1 MYQRLL
7 YGLGAPVT
15 KSFRLGLTKY
25 SEFFCI
31 YTRQY
36 FKNVSTANILLAGL
50 VTCSNMCALLLNF

>member
-15 KSFRLGLTKY
+15 KSFPLGLTKY
-25 SEFFCI
+25 SDFFCI

-36 FKNVSTANILLAGL
+36 FKNASTADIFDIFP
-50 VTCSNMCALLLNF
+50 S

>member
-15 KSFRLGLTKY
+15 KSFPLGLTKY
-25 SEFFCI
+25 SDFFCI

-36 FKNVSTANILLAGL
+36 FKNVSTADSLHHLMVQNGIIPKYI
-50 VTCSNMCALLLNF
+50 

>member
-15 KSFRLGLTKY
+15 KSFPLGLTKY
-25 SEFFCI
+25 
-31 YTRQY
+31 
-36 FKNVSTANILLAGL
+36 KDILLVGL